1 MTKLLEYKMQPMK
14 AHEKKFRAIIE
25 TIEDGYY
32 EVDLTG
38 NFVFFNQAMCDIL
51 GYTKDELAGMN
62 NREFMDSHNAR
73 KVFKI
78 FNRVYKTGKGRKA
91 FDWELIR
98 KNGSVCRV
106 DTSVGLLTDGH
117 ADPIGFH
124 GIARDVSEQKSLEIR
139 LQQSQKMEAI
149 GTLAAGIAHD
159 FNNILSAVFGYSQLA
174 QNNLDNPQRAKEQLD
189 QVMKAAQR
197 AAELVQQVLT
207 FSRQAEYNKN
217 PLRIY
222 LLVKESLKLLRS
234 SIPATIDIKTQL
246 DSRQT
251 VLADPAK
258 MHQVVMNLCLNAYH
272 AMKKQGGILTV
283 SLTDETTTCERY
295 IKDKVIPPGNFLR
308 LAVSD
313 TGHGMD
319 ENTLEKAFNPYYS
332 TRETGQS
339 NGGLGLAVVQ
349 AIVDEHDG
357 FLSVHSTPGRGTRI
371 VIDFPAADQAGHGA
385 GKPKKNEAETLSGTE
400 TIMVVDDE
408 KAIREIC
415 KEFLESHGYQTYL
428 FDNGMSALKA
438 VASNPHAFD
447 LLVTDMTMP
456 ELTGDKLAQE
466 VLHIRPDMPVI
477 LWCGFSE
484 DISEKAAI
492 RMGIK
497 KYMQKPVGNYDLL
510 KAIRYILDEK

>member
-1 MTKLLEYKMQPMK
+1 MQPMK
-14 AHEKKFRAIIE
+14 SSEKKIKTIIE
-25 TIEDGYY
+25 SIEDGYY

-51 GYTKDELAGMN
+51 GYTADELVGMN
-62 NREFMDSHNAR
+62 NREFTDKHNAR
-73 KVFKI
+73 KIFKI
-78 FNRVYKTGKGRKA
+78 FNQVYKTRKGRKA

-106 DTSVGLLTDGH
+106 DTSVALLTNAHG
-117 ADPIGFH
+117 DPIGFH

-174 QNNLDNPQRAKEQLD
+174 QNNLDNPERAKEQMD

-207 FSRQAEYNKN
+207 FSRQAEYIKK
-217 PLRIY
+217 PLRVY

-258 MHQVVMNLCLNAYH
+258 MHQIVMNLCLNAYH
-272 AMKKQGGILTV
+272 AMKRQGGTLTV
-283 SLTDETTTCERY
+283 SLTDETVTCERY
-295 IKDKVIPPGNFLR
+295 LKDRVIAPGDFLR
-308 LAVSD
+308 LAVGD

-319 ENTLEKAFNPYYS
+319 ENILKKAFDPYYS

-339 NGGLGLAVVQ
+339 NGGLGLAIVQ
-349 AIVDEHDG
+349 AIVDEHEG
-357 FLSVHSTPGRGTRI
+357 FLTVHSAPGKGTRV
-371 VIDFPAADQAGHGA
+371 VIDFPVADQAGHGA
-385 GKPKKNEAETLSGTE
+385 GKPKKFEADTLNGTE
-400 TIMVVDDE
+400 TVMVVDDE
-408 KAIREIC
+408 KAIRQIC
-415 KEFLESHGYQTYL
+415 KEFLESHGYRVPL
-428 FDNGMSALKA
+428 FDNGMAALKA
-438 VASNPHAFD
+438 FTSDPHGFD
-447 LLVTDMTMP
+447 LIVTDMTMP
-456 ELTGDKLAQE
+456 ELTGDKLSQK
-466 VLHIRPDMPVI
+466 VLHIRPDMPII

-484 DISEKAAI
+484 NISEEKAI

-497 KYMQKPVGNYDLL
+497 KYMPKPVGNYDLL
-510 KAIRYILDEK
+510 KAIRHILDEK